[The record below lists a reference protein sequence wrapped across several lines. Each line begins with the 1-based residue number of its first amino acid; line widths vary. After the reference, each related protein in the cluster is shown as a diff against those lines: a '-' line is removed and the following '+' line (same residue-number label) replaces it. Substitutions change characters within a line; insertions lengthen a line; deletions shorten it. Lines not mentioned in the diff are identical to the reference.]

1 MRTVSPARV
10 LLAVAV
16 AALSTALLAAPATAG
31 PGDPPSLFPSGPAIV
46 RVGPGM
52 TAPKPVQVEIRNDG
66 DLAAGVVVTVDAT
79 DVPEAFDIDLPGTDQ
94 GCTTV
99 GDVARCELAELGFGE
114 AHTYTFGVA
123 AAGTTAAEGAVR
135 VSSTAGNA
143 PQENST
149 TIGLAL
155 VAAGVDL
162 ALAPV
167 VPTPPGYWSLDPGD
181 SVDVPV
187 QVRNDGG
194 AAATG
199 VVLRIGTHAE
209 DASTDMIQLVAPYD
223 NCTVDPDLHD
233 LTCAF
238 DTTVGPGETFA
249 IDPATPVRAKVNDA
263 APGNNSYAATVAV
276 SAAAEVP
283 AAKSAGRVARLVPV
297 STLVADLNGY
307 DNSQVLIITVE
318 GLRAAEGV
326 AVGATVTGDIGD
338 SRTVAV
344 GFRNDGPA
352 AVAAREGNGGGAR
365 VLLPAGLKVTGICDG
380 CRPMRGAEVLP
391 PDDLRGLEYACPA
404 GGFILPGATEWCR
417 FDVEIVAR
425 PGQAG
430 WIRINS
436 GQQDRNPANDVAPIL
451 LVVPGGG
458 TGGGEEGL
466 PITGLPAGPTAGAGT
481 ILVGLGLAALI
492 LTRRRGATGLNS
504 GRGREAGRSRRRGA

>member
-10 LLAVAV
+10 LMAVTA
-16 AALSTALLAAPATAG
+16 AALSTALLAAPAAAG
-31 PGDPPSLFPSGPAIV
+31 PGDPPSLFPSGPETV

-52 TAPKPVQVEIRNDG
+52 AAPKPVPVEIRNDG
-66 DLAAGVVVTVDAT
+66 DLATDVVVTFDAT

-94 GCTTV
+94 GCATV
-99 GDVARCELAELGFGE
+99 GGVARCELAELGFGA

-123 AAGTTAAEGAVR
+123 AAGATAAEGAVR

-143 PQENST
+143 PQANST

-181 SVDVPV
+181 AVDVPV
-187 QVRNDGG
+187 EVRNDGG
-194 AAATG
+194 AAAAG
-199 VVLRIGTHAE
+199 VVLRIDTHAD
-209 DASTDMIQLVAPYD
+209 DASNDMIQLVAPYD
-223 NCTVDPDLHD
+223 NCAVDADLHH
-233 LTCAF
+233 LSCAF

-249 IDPATPVRAKVNDA
+249 IDPATPIRAKINDA
-263 APGNNSYAATVAV
+263 APGDNSYAATVAV
-276 SAAAEVP
+276 NAADVP
-283 AAKSAGRVARLVPV
+283 SAKSAGRVARLVPV

-307 DNSQVLIITVE
+307 DNSQVLTIAVE
-318 GLRAAEGV
+318 GLRVAEGV
-326 AVGATVTGDIGD
+326 AAGATVTGDIGD

-380 CRPMRGAEVLP
+380 CRPMRGNEVLP
-391 PDDLRGLEYACPA
+391 ADDLRGLEYACPA
-404 GGFILPGATEWCR
+404 GGFILPGTTEWCR
-417 FDVEIVAR
+417 FDVEIIGR

-436 GQQDRNPANDVAPIL
+436 GRQDRNPGNDVAPIL

-458 TGGGEEGL
+458 AGGGEEGL
-466 PITGLPAGPTAGAGT
+466 PITGVPAGPTARAGT
-481 ILVGLGLAALI
+481 ILVALGLAALI
-492 LTRRRGATGLNS
+492 LTRRRGY
-504 GRGREAGRSRRRGA
+504 RPERR